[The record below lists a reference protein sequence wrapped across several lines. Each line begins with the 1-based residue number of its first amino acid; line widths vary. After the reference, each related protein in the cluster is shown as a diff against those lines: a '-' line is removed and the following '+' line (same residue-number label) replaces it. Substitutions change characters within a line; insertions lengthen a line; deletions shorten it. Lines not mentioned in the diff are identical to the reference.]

1 MSALRC
7 VVYVSSAVRLLNEL
21 ELEQLM
27 ESARKFNAESGITG
41 VLLYYDGTF
50 FQYFEGP
57 ETAVEQV
64 YERIRRSPLHWNL
77 IELFR
82 SGIVRR
88 LFEDWYMGLARPQA
102 SELLKIRN
110 AEWQRQIQPLLPL
123 HAESLPEGLRLL
135 AGFWASA
142 VRV

>member
-1 MSALRC
+1 MSALHC
-7 VVYVSSAVRLLNEL
+7 VVYVSSAVRLLNDVEL
-21 ELEQLM
+21 ENLLE
-27 ESARKFNAESGITG
+27 SSRRFNAELGVTG

-57 ETAVEQV
+57 ESAVEQV

-77 IELFR
+77 IQLFQ
-82 SGIVRR
+82 SGIARR
-88 LFEDWYMGLARPQA
+88 MFDDWYMGLARPQS

-110 AEWQRQIQPLLPL
+110 AEWRQQAQHLPL
-123 HAESLPEGLRLL
+123 HAEGLPEGLRLL